1 MSVELIKKIQSLVK
15 KDGQRLSDRN
25 LFSQTWMSNVY
36 ILDGLLLTSR
46 DQRTAIIQKC
56 LLDRLIPFIKCV
68 TWTPYFQTRNAII
81 CPFWR
86 VCIFKKVLSL

>member
-25 LFSQTWMSNVY
+25 LFSQTSMSNVY

-46 DQRTAIIQKC
+46 DQRTAVIQKC
-56 LLDRLIPFIKCV
+56 LLDRLIPFIKRV
-68 TWTPYFQTRNAII
+68 TGTPYFQTRNAII
-81 CPFWR
+81 CSF
-86 VCIFKKVLSL
+86 